1 MRLLDKLALNRLISI
16 ILNFILSMVKLFKP
30 SSIDIDNPPPIIP
43 LPPTK
48 RKRWFPRGKN
58 E

>member
-30 SSIDIDNPPPIIP
+30 SNIDIDNPPPIIP
-43 LPPTK
+43 LPPNK
-48 RKRWFPRGKN
+48 RKRWFPRGKK
-58 E
+58 